1 MNHTE
6 NKKDRNRFAKGVLE
20 TLLILLIL
28 LTLLS
33 TILLAIRLV
42 NFITIAD
49 KEFVLQS
56 NMDEN
61 LEIFSVQYYGPSGEI
76 TVSGVDGEHV
86 VAPGTSKEITIHI
99 QNSDRVALDYDMIPE
114 VNFTSEYKIPILVRL
129 IAPDGSYIVGDE
141 ETVVSVETLNTL
153 CEQRTLKKGERAQY
167 VFQWMWEFESGND
180 AYDTALGSASVT
192 EDIGLSVEFTVHA
205 EANTDIGANGG
216 FMQSGLGCLV
226 FWGLFWLLLILLL
239 ILLIRRILKKKKEKE
254 QLPTDETTPNVE

>member
-6 NKKDRNRFAKGVLE
+6 NKKDRNRLAKGVLE

-33 TILLAIRLV
+33 TILLAIRLIDY
-42 NFITIAD
+42 ITIAD

-56 NMDEN
+56 NVDEN
-61 LEIFSVQYYGPSGEI
+61 LEIFSLQYYGPSGEI
-76 TVSGVDGEHV
+76 TVSGADGEHV
-86 VAPGTSKEITIHI
+86 VAPGTSKEVTIHL
-99 QNSDRVALDYDMIPE
+99 QNTDRVALDYDMIPE
-114 VNFTSEYKIPILVRL
+114 VNFTSEYEIPILVRL
-129 IAPDGSYIVGDE
+129 IAPDGSYLVGDE
-141 ETVVSVETLNTL
+141 QTYVSVESLNAL
-153 CEQRTLKKGERAQY
+153 SEQRTLKKGERVEY

-205 EANTDIGANGG
+205 EANTSIDANGG
-216 FMQSGLGCLV
+216 FMQSGLGCIV
-226 FWGLFWLLLILLL
+226 IWGIFWLLLILLL

-254 QLPTDETTPNVE
+254 QLPTDETTPKVE